1 MEIFPGKLKATAPSL
16 HITVRTVI
24 NRKGGRM
31 TNRVRGSVIQSIQ
44 TLFNEGSVGGMTDG
58 QLLEQFLS
66 QQHERAE
73 IAFAALVSLHGPMV
87 WDVCRSVLSD
97 PHAAEDAFQATFLI
111 LVRKAGSIRRRDAV
125 GPWLHGVARRVA
137 RRTKAV
143 TGRQR
148 FREGQGADMSSTPT
162 PDPATR
168 EQIEALHEE
177 VDRLNQ
183 KYRAP
188 LVLCYFEGCTHAEAA
203 RLLKCPVGTVSIR
216 VSRARE
222 LLRMRLTRRGLIF
235 PAAWMAAMLAT
246 KAGSA
251 AMPAGLAE
259 STIKAAMHVA
269 DGKAITAGAFPVAVT
284 QLAEGEIRTMI
295 FTRLTVAVTGV
306 LAVGLVMGG
315 AGVLALHDPPAQ
327 VKSAAAP
334 TARTDETVQKA
345 RRQSI
350 HNLQVLS
357 LAMHNAISAI
367 NQGRFPAAAISKD
380 NKPLLSWRVALLP
393 YLGEKSLYKK
403 FHLDEPWNSPHNKVL
418 LDQMPDVY
426 APVLRKDE
434 AQTSTYYQVFVGHSA
449 LFGDDKGTLYEDVT
463 DEKSS
468 TLMIVEA
475 AIPVPWTKPE
485 DLPFENGVDK
495 PLPKLGGQFEDGFHA
510 AFANGAVLFLSKAI
524 NPDLLRALIT
534 RNGGEGIAADQL
546 RALSNQSGKR

>member
-1 MEIFPGKLKATAPSL
+1 MLQPHCLPPVSGAGSRSTILTQRQRVLPSPVIAWRSELLLYRMGYDSVNRRPPRKGLHRDACPLRRTAMHVLYACPLRLSFTPVLYALSRRLVTNGDFPGKLKAFVPSL
-16 HITVRTVI
+16 HITVRAVI
-24 NRKGGRM
+24 NREGGCM
-31 TNRVRGSVIQSIQ
+31 TNGVRSSVIQSIQ

-66 QQHERAE
+66 RQHERAE

-125 GPWLHGVARRVA
+125 GPWLHGVAQRVA
-137 RRTKAV
+137 VRTKAV
-143 TGRQR
+143 TARQR
-148 FREGQGADMSSTPT
+148 LREGQGADMSSTPT

-177 VDRLNQ
+177 VDRLAE

-216 VSRARE
+216 LSRARE
-222 LLRMRLTRRGLIF
+222 LLRTRLTRRGLGF
-235 PAAWMAAMLAT
+235 PAAWMGAMLGTTA
-246 KAGSA
+246 KSS

-269 DGKAITAGAFPVAVT
+269 DGNAITAGAFPVAVT
-284 QLAEGEIRTMI
+284 QLAEGEVRTMI
-295 FTRLTVAVTGV
+295 FTRLTAAVTGV
-306 LAVGLVMGG
+306 LAVGFVMGG

-334 TARTDETVQKA
+334 TARTDEKDQKA

-350 HNLQVLS
+350 HNLRVLS
-357 LAMHNAISAI
+357 LAMHNAISTN

-380 NKPLLSWRVALLP
+380 GKPLLSWRVASFL
-393 YLGEKSLYKK
+393 
-403 FHLDEPWNSPHNKVL
+403 
-418 LDQMPDVY
+418 
-426 APVLRKDE
+426 
-434 AQTSTYYQVFVGHSA
+434 TSARRVCTR
-449 LFGDDKGTLYEDVT
+449 
-463 DEKSS
+463 SS
-468 TLMIVEA
+468 TSA
-475 AIPVPWTKPE
+475 SPGTARTTRYFWTRCRMSMPRCSERMKPR
-485 DLPFENGVDK
+485 LP
-495 PLPKLGGQFEDGFHA
+495 
-510 AFANGAVLFLSKAI
+510 
-524 NPDLLRALIT
+524 LIIKFC
-534 RNGGEGIAADQL
+534 RP
-546 RALSNQSGKR
+546 